1 MSNIA
6 TALSGLQNTSLA
18 IDTVSNNIANANTI
32 GYKSGEYVLQLNF

>member
-18 IDTVSNNIANANTI
+18 IDTVSTNIANANTP
-32 GYKSGEYVLQLNF
+32 EELQHLQSLA